1 MLKRYNIIRKLT
13 RIFAGAIVAVAV
25 LSAGG
30 CSGPRNLAYFQDS
43 DRHALRLPSDA
54 SIRIEPGDKISIVV
68 KSRDPKLSEM
78 FNLPV
83 TTNRLGQMSGV
94 SVGEGISGYT
104 VDKKGDIDFP
114 VIGSMKI
121 AGMTRGELAAFIKGE
136 LMGRG
141 LVKDPVV
148 TVEYL
153 NATFSVLG
161 EVNNPGRFD
170 MQKDEVSILEALALA
185 GDLTIQGKRENVV
198 VARTESDTVN
208 TYVVDLTDLRGL
220 TASPA
225 YYLKQGDVIYV
236 EPNDVRKRQAT
247 VNGNNLLSWGFWVSV
262 ASLLTS
268 IAVLIVK

>member
-1 MLKRYNIIRKLT
+1 MKKHIAGYAAMILT
-13 RIFAGAIVAVAV
+13 ASALLI
-25 LSAGG
+25 AGG
-30 CSGPRNLAYFQDS
+30 CAGPKNLAYFQDV
-43 DRHALRLPSDA
+43 DRTELQLPSDA
-54 SIRIEPGDKISIVV
+54 SIRIQPGDKLSIVV

-83 TTNRLGQMSGV
+83 TTNRLGQMS
-94 SVGEGISGYT
+94 SVAVAEGISGYT
-104 VDKKGDIDFP
+104 VGKDGDIDFP

-161 EVNNPGRFD
+161 EVNRQGRFEMD
-170 MQKDEVSILEALALA
+170 KDEVSILEALALA
-185 GDLTIQGKRENVV
+185 GDLTIQGRRENVV
-198 VARTESDTVN
+198 VVRTEGGKIN
-208 TYVVDLTDLRGL
+208 RYVVDLTDLGAL
-220 TASPA
+220 TSSPA
-225 YYLKQGDVIYV
+225 YHLKQGDVVYV
-236 EPNDVRKRQAT
+236 EPNEVRKRQAT
-247 VNGNNLLSWGFWVSV
+247 VNGNNVLSWGFWVSV